1 MINKSFLTAV
11 LLLIALPFMA
21 QPKKTFTLDDL
32 LSGGSNFWNLQPK
45 NLHTT
50 WWGDVLVELDV
61 DECRQI
67 SDAKGRSVYP
77 KFLFTLDELNAAA
90 GLDDKNKVRSL
101 YYASFPDG
109 ERKELV
115 SIEATARLDAVRMA
129 YAVGGA
135 VVLAGLIT
143 TPAIRDGERRDPAGS
158 AGSAKAKVG
167 RS

>member
-1 MINKSFLTAV
+1 MRNVGQALGVALLGAV
-11 LLLIALPFMA
+11 LIFGITGTVRSRAAADASISPRA
-21 QPKKTFTLDDL
+21 SSA
-32 LSGGSNFWNLQPK
+32 LSGVSIDLGSNRTF
-45 NLHTT
+45 
-50 WWGDVLVELDV
+50 E
-61 DECRQI
+61 DEI
-67 SDAKGRSVYP
+67 
-77 KFLFTLDELNAAA
+77 A
-90 GLDDKNKVRSL
+90 GIPMTDD
-101 YYASFPDG
+101 

-158 AGSAKAKVG
+158 TGSTKAKGG

>member
-109 ERKELV
+109 ERKEVFVRTSRENLIYDWGEKKV
-115 SIEATARLDAVRMA
+115 VWRQPRVAGATHADLSLASRCEAYVRVISIPEA
-129 YAVGGA
+129 
-135 VVLAGLIT
+135 
-143 TPAIRDGERRDPAGS
+143 
-158 AGSAKAKVG
+158 
-167 RS
+167 